1 MHRLVNPLR
10 WIARLTPFLQF
21 FRKNAL
27 WFELKRVPDAYNTA
41 LRRDAILLLFWR
53 VDLRL

>member
-10 WIARLTPFLQF
+10 WIARLTPFLKL

-27 WFELKRVPDAYNTA
+27 RFELKRVFDAYNAA
-41 LRRDAILLLFWR
+41 LRRDTILLLF
-53 VDLRL
+53 